1 VRIGYLDFSYFLSHG
16 SSLARLRERKFGCTV
31 NELQRSS
38 GSAKLG
44 SDSSWWKSDISLGF
58 LEKRPGPKDLAVMSR
73 QMAAM
78 IGAGLPI
85 LKTIKVLSEQTD
97 NKILA
102 SALDAVK
109 IDVEGGESLSG
120 ALAVHPQI
128 FPSLMLG
135 LVRAG
140 EAGGFLDQSLENIA
154 STLEKEADLR
164 ATVKSALTYPVAVL
178 LMAFLA
184 VIAMLIWVVPVFDQ
198 MFKSLGGQ
206 LPLPT
211 QILVWLSPVVLWTS
225 PVFVAAATVFLV
237 WWRKNRQRDSLRRFK
252 DTLVAKLP
260 VIGKLTRKIVIA
272 RFTRNLASMLNGGVP
287 ILQALAIMSLTTQNW
302 AMDQSLISI
311 QNSVKSGSTLSAPM
325 SADKV
330 FPPMVTQMIT
340 IGEDSGTLGT
350 MLGKVADFYDSEVKA
365 TTEQLTALIEP
376 IMIAFIGVVIG
387 AMIVALYL
395 PIFTIFNEI
404 R

>member
-1 VRIGYLDFSYFLSHG
+1 VS
-16 SSLARLRERKFGCTV
+16 
-31 NELQRSS
+31 ELQSSS
-38 GSAKLG
+38 GRAKLG
-44 SDSSWWKSDISLGF
+44 SDSPWWKSDISLGF
-58 LEKRPGPKDLAVMSR
+58 LEKRPNPKDLAVMSR

-85 LKTIKVLSEQTD
+85 LKTIKVLSEQTE

-102 SALDAVK
+102 SALDSVK

-120 ALAVHPQI
+120 ALGKHSQT

-198 MFKSLGGQ
+198 MFRSLGGQ

-225 PVFVAAATVFLV
+225 PVFVVAATVFSV
-237 WWRKNRQRDSLRRFK
+237 WWRKNKQRDSLRRFK

-260 VIGKLTRKIVIA
+260 VIGQLTKKIVIA

-287 ILQALAIMSLTTQNW
+287 ILQALAIMSVTTQNW

-376 IMIAFIGVVIG
+376 IMIAFIGIVIG

>member
-1 VRIGYLDFSYFLSHG
+1 VFS
-16 SSLARLRERKFGCTV
+16 
-31 NELQRSS
+31 
-38 GSAKLG
+38 
-44 SDSSWWKSDISLGF
+44 
-58 LEKRPGPKDLAVMSR
+58 
-73 QMAAM
+73 
-78 IGAGLPI
+78 
-85 LKTIKVLSEQTD
+85 
-97 NKILA
+97 
-102 SALDAVK
+102 
-109 IDVEGGESLSG
+109 
-120 ALAVHPQI
+120 
-128 FPSLMLG
+128 
-135 LVRAG
+135 
-140 EAGGFLDQSLENIA
+140 
-154 STLEKEADLR
+154 
-164 ATVKSALTYPVAVL
+164 
-178 LMAFLA
+178 
-184 VIAMLIWVVPVFDQ
+184 
-198 MFKSLGGQ
+198 
-206 LPLPT
+206 
-211 QILVWLSPVVLWTS
+211 
-225 PVFVAAATVFLV
+225 V
-237 WWRKNRQRDSLRRFK
+237 WWRKNKQRDSLRRFK

-260 VIGKLTRKIVIA
+260 VIGQLTKKIVIA